1 MLENRASEVILQKPL
16 ELKIGNNVY
25 KVAKPTLATLIE
37 VSKYVSMLP
46 KSEITDKENIVPYI
60 LSNASKYGQIL
71 ASIAAVLI
79 VGISR
84 DTKLPENENKRKI
97 RWPWEKVKRNKI
109 EIMTEEIINS
119 ASCEEISKIISGALS
134 YQSIGFFLS
143 TIISLSGANV
153 TEKTKKETEATAPGE

>member
-60 LSNASKYGQIL
+60 LSNASKYGRIL
-71 ASIAAVLI
+71 AKIASILI
-79 VGISR
+79 VGINKNVK
-84 DTKLPENENKRKI
+84 TPESENKSFLSRIFRK
-97 RWPWEKVKRNKI
+97 KKKDKI
-109 EIMTEEIINS
+109 EIMTDEIMNS
-119 ASCEEISKIISGALS
+119 ASCEEISQIISGALS
-134 YQSIGFFLS
+134 HQRIGFFLS
-143 TIISLSGANV
+143 TIISLNGANV
-153 TEKTKKETEATAPGE
+153 SGKTKSETEATAPGE